1 MIIDGEEL
9 MVFVCGFS
17 EKKND
22 WGRGYKNKK
31 SDVYYLG

>member
-17 EKKND
+17 EKND
-22 WGRGYKNKK
+22 WGRGYKNMK
-31 SDVYYLG
+31 SDVYSVG